1 MATYHPQVAAL
12 TSKVFPNSIF
22 GKTTRNLERYHTPL
36 VEGKTME
43 GLIPQREYGPFYR
56 ATNVTYD
63 DYVKNA
69 FAPINEQRF
78 TNLAEDITK
87 TTEDLVNAG

>member
-1 MATYHPQVAAL
+1 
-12 TSKVFPNSIF
+12 
-22 GKTTRNLERYHTPL
+22 
-36 VEGKTME
+36 ME
-43 GLIPQREYGPFYR
+43 GLIPHREYGPFYR

-87 TTEDLVNAG
+87 TTEDLADAG